1 MPRRMMAH
9 QEKRQ
14 EYVDIIKGWAML
26 LIVVFHS
33 SSGLFP
39 QMFYSLIG
47 GGMDVVI
54 FFIIAGF
61 FIKSERLMNPK
72 GFIQPKLKTL
82 YVPATVIYV
91 CSVLLHNVFVDIGW
105 YPLGEIHAGNG
116 QPFHYYDVKD
126 FALGV
131 LKAVC
136 CAGSGELAMGAM
148 WFLYSLLYSMIGLSL
163 LAWGTKKLVANK
175 IVRERTL
182 IVILLIGLIASCVMT
197 QIFSLTINRL
207 NVSITAMALIYLGKK
222 IYQDYQWT
230 FDNTFY
236 FIISC
241 LIFVSVVFL
250 QKEHITMARNKYQ
263 DILQL
268 CVGGG
273 TLLYIWG
280 YIAKRIVST
289 WVGKL
294 LALIGRESLYIMAL
308 HIVGFFICNSL
319 MELLGV
325 YQQGD
330 PKGMYTYKMQGN
342 ILIFICY
349 MVFAIGFSLTSIN
362 LFRRL
367 KSIILPNR

>member
-1 MPRRMMAH
+1 MMAH
-9 QEKRQ
+9 LEKRQ

-26 LIVVFHS
+26 LIVIFHS

-39 QMFYSLIG
+39 KMFHSLLG

-54 FFIIAGF
+54 FFIVAGF
-61 FIKSERLMNPK
+61 FIKSERLVNPK
-72 GFIQPKLKTL
+72 RFLKPKLKTL
-82 YVPATVIYV
+82 YIPATVIYV
-91 CSVLLHNVFVDIGW
+91 CAVLLHNVFVDIGW

-116 QPFHYYDVKD
+116 QPFHYYGLND

-131 LKAVC
+131 LKALC

-148 WFLYSLLYSMIGLSL
+148 WFLYTLLYAMTGLSIF
-163 LAWGTKKLVANK
+163 AWGTKKLVADEKQRKK
-175 IVRERTL
+175 IL
-182 IVILLIGLIASCVMT
+182 IIILLIGLIASCILT
-197 QIFSLTINRL
+197 QIIGLTINRV
-207 NVSITAMALIYLGKK
+207 NVAITAMALIYLGKM
-222 IYQDYQWT
+222 INQDYHWT

-250 QKEHITMARNKYQ
+250 QKELITMARNKYQ

-294 LALIGRESLYIMAL
+294 LALIGRESLYVMAL

-319 MELLGV
+319 MEMLGV
-325 YQQGD
+325 FQQGD
-330 PKGMYTYKMQGN
+330 PKGMYTYQMQGN
-342 ILIFICY
+342 ILIFVCY
-349 MVFAIGFSLTSIN
+349 TSFAICFPLTAIM
-362 LFRRL
+362 LIRQF
-367 KSIILPNR
+367 KSIIIPNR

>member
-1 MPRRMMAH
+1 M
-9 QEKRQ
+9 
-14 EYVDIIKGWAML
+14 
-26 LIVVFHS
+26 FHS
-33 SSGLFP
+33 L
-39 QMFYSLIG
+39 LD

-54 FFIIAGF
+54 FFIVAGF
-61 FIKSERLMNPK
+61 FIKSERLVNPK
-72 GFIQPKLKTL
+72 SFLLPKLKTL
-82 YVPATVIYV
+82 YIPATVIYV
-91 CSVLLHNVFVDIGW
+91 SAVLLHNVFVDIGW

-116 QPFHYYDVKD
+116 LPFQYYEVKD

-131 LKAVC
+131 LKALC

-148 WFLYSLLYSMIGLSL
+148 WFLYTLLYAMTGLSI
-163 LAWGTKKLVANK
+163 LAWGTKKFVADEM
-175 IVRERTL
+175 VRERIL
-182 IVILLIGLIASCVMT
+182 IVILLTGLITSCILT
-197 QIFSLTINRL
+197 QLFSLTINRL
-207 NVSITAMALIYLGKK
+207 NVAITAMALIYLGKK
-222 IYQDYQWT
+222 IYQDYRWT

-236 FIISC
+236 FIVSC
-241 LIFVSVVFL
+241 LIFVPEVFL
-250 QKEHITMARNKYQ
+250 QKEQITMARNKYQ

-294 LALIGRESLYIMAL
+294 LALIGRESLYVMAL

-367 KSIILPNR
+367 KSIITQNR

>member
-1 MPRRMMAH
+1 MAH

-39 QMFYSLIG
+39 QMFHSLIG

-54 FFIIAGF
+54 FFIVAGF
-61 FIKSERLMNPK
+61 FIKSERLVNPK
-72 GFIQPKLKTL
+72 SFLQAKLKTL
-82 YVPATVIYV
+82 YIPATVIYV
-91 CSVLLHNVFVDIGW
+91 CAVLLHNVFVDIGW

-116 QPFHYYDVKD
+116 LPFQYYEVKD

-131 LKAVC
+131 LKALC

-148 WFLYSLLYSMIGLSL
+148 WFLYTLLYAMTGLSL
-163 LAWGTKKLVANK
+163 LAWATKRLVADEK
-175 IVRERTL
+175 TRERIL
-182 IVILLIGLIASCVMT
+182 IILLLTGLIASCMLT
-197 QIFSLTINRL
+197 QIWGITINRL

-230 FDNTFY
+230 YDNTFY

-250 QKEHITMARNKYQ
+250 QKEQITLAKNKYQ

-273 TLLYIWG
+273 SLLYMWG
-280 YIAKRIVST
+280 YIAKRIVAT

-294 LALIGRESLYIMAL
+294 LALIGRESLYVMAL
-308 HIVGFFICNSL
+308 HIVGFFICNSI
-319 MELLGV
+319 MEMLGV

-330 PKGMYTYKMQGN
+330 SKGMYTYQMHGN
-342 ILIFICY
+342 ILIFVCY
-349 MVFAIGFSLTSIN
+349 TAFAVSFPLMSIN

-367 KSIILPNR
+367 KSIITPNR

>member
-1 MPRRMMAH
+1 MIVH

-14 EYVDIIKGWAML
+14 EYIDIIKGWAML
-26 LIVVFHS
+26 LIVMFHS

-39 QMFYSLIG
+39 NTFHSLLG

-54 FFIIAGF
+54 FFIVAGF
-61 FIKSERLMNPK
+61 FIKRERLVNPK
-72 GFIQPKLKTL
+72 SFLQPKLKTL
-82 YVPATVIYV
+82 YIPATVIYV
-91 CSVLLHNVFVDIGW
+91 CAVLLHNVFVDIGW

-116 QPFHYYDVKD
+116 QPFHYYDVKE
-126 FALGV
+126 FASGV
-131 LKAVC
+131 LKVLC

-148 WFLYSLLYSMIGLSL
+148 WFLYTLLYAMTGLSL
-163 LAWGTKKLVANK
+163 LAWTTKKFVDDEKQREK
-175 IVRERTL
+175 IL
-182 IVILLIGLIASCVMT
+182 IIILLTGLIASCVLT
-197 QIFSLTINRL
+197 QIIGLTINRV

-222 IYQDYQWT
+222 IFQDYHWT

-268 CVGGG
+268 CVGGS

-289 WVGKL
+289 WMGKL
-294 LALIGRESLYIMAL
+294 LALIGRESLYVMAL